1 MTSTAKILLAAALLL
16 SAGALTVSIMNMR
29 NDKTIYFVNNGKLYD
44 GFTLKIEYEK
54 QIQTLRINRKN
65 MLDSIELGIRQLDAR
80 KMQAESE
87 YAQAYYIEK
96 AKAFDEEE
104 SQLLSEYNQ
113 QIWKRLNSYAEAFSK
128 EKHIDILFG
137 ASGNGTLLHADETID
152 LTSELIQYANTKYS
166 GKTGIN

>member
-1 MTSTAKILLAAALLL
+1 MTKLAKICVAAGIML
-16 SAGALTVSIMNMR
+16 SAAALTVSLMNMR

-54 QIQTLRINRKN
+54 QIQTIRTNRKN
-65 MLDSIELGIRQLDAR
+65 MMDSLELGIRQLEVR
-80 KMQAESE
+80 NMKAESQ
-87 YAQAYYIEK
+87 YAQEYYIEK

-152 LTSELIQYANTKYS
+152 LTSELIQYANSKYS
-166 GKTGIN
+166 GKTSIN